1 MHTGNVVSLNTFGD
15 AYLAAVL
22 IKKYLRDLPDPIFP
36 EAMYPAIRCC
46 PLPAAND
53 AESELVAVTYIRE
66 SILPTLVPCAYILLS
81 AVLRAYILPF
91 CRFPC
96 LLCFVVSVPDLL
108 HDVSLRSATNRM
120 DSYNLAI
127 VITPNLVKGSNPMR
141 DVMMCAVPG
150 ARAVTDSLPGSLP
163 AATPPNASPNPNASI
178 ANRETPLGAI
188 IALCIRRY
196 YEIFDEVVDR
206 SEAVKPWKAL
216 GRLGASGGQG
226 EGEGEEPKYVLADD
240 DEEFDDEEEAPQIGT
255 SPPTAW
261 NAKRHRTTAS
271 SGSAQIQTQARST
284 HGPPPP
290 PPKPRSTYS
299 IDVGHGPGT
308 RRGSITIGTG
318 KGRSTRGGSMSGS
331 GVEALGITAE
341 GFFTPPSGATPVPT
355 QSVKDR
361 ARAFEQGS

>member
-1 MHTGNVVSLNTFGD
+1 M
-15 AYLAAVL
+15 
-22 IKKYLRDLPDPIFP
+22 IP
-36 EAMYPAIRCC
+36 
-46 PLPAAND
+46 
-53 AESELVAVTYIRE
+53 VA
-66 SILPTLVPCAYILLS
+66 
-81 AVLRAYILPF
+81 
-91 CRFPC
+91 
-96 LLCFVVSVPDLL
+96 DLL

-127 VITPNLVKGSNPMR
+127 VITPNLVKGSNPVR

-150 ARAVTDSLPGSLP
+150 ARSVTDSLPGSSP
-163 AATPPNASPNPNASI
+163 SVTPPNASPNPNASI
-178 ANRETPLGAI
+178 VNKETPLGAI

-206 SEAVKPWKAL
+206 SEAVKPWKTL
-216 GRLGASGGQG
+216 GRLGVNGGQG
-226 EGEGEEPKYVLADD
+226 EGEGPRYVLADD
-240 DEEFDDEEEAPQIGT
+240 DEEFDDDEEVPQVGT

-271 SGSAQIQTQARST
+271 SGSAQGQARST
-284 HGPPPP
+284 HGPPPPP

-299 IDVGHGPGT
+299 IDVGYGPGT

-318 KGRSTRGGSMSGS
+318 KGRSTRAGSMSGS

-341 GFFTPPSGATPVPT
+341 GFFTPPSGAPPLPT

-361 ARAFEQGS
+361 AKAFEQGP